1 MKWKKKVKKVKP
13 IKPRPTPKAWEIGD
27 KIQLLGMKGTKKIS
41 DVLTDLKIPSYKRKN
56 QLVLQ
61 YKKDIV
67 WLVGK
72 RISEKYK
79 ITDETKIKLK
89 LCLK

>member
-1 MKWKKKVKKVKP
+1 
-13 IKPRPTPKAWEIGD
+13 
-27 KIQLLGMKGTKKIS
+27 MKGTKKIS

-56 QLVLQ
+56 QLVLVN
-61 YKKDIV
+61 KKDIV

-79 ITDETKIKLK
+79 ITHETKIKLK